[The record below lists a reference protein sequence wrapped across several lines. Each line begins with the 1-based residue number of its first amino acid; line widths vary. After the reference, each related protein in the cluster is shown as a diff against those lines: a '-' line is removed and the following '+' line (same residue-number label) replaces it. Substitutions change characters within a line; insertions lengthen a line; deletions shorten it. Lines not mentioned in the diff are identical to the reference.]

1 MITIE
6 ILMLIMHTV
15 MIILGIGV
23 GLEISYIIFNKLSV
37 IKIIF
42 YRKIQNIIER
52 SFIFLFTINSTRF

>member
-23 GLEISYIIFNKLSV
+23 GLEISYILFNKLSV

>member
-15 MIILGIGV
+15 MIISGIGV
-23 GLEISYIIFNKLSV
+23 RLQISYIIWNKLSV

-42 YRKIQNIIER
+42 YWKIQSIIER
-52 SFIFLFTINSTRF
+52 SFIFLAYD